1 MFTLSTDAQ
10 RWLFPVLNTNIT
22 CVLLLLNMLSYSLI
36 VCVSVCCPL
45 LTDSSALSSTSVPH
59 IIPILSLLERGM
71 ALGETLEPW
80 ESAEVG
86 VDVVMHHLEAART
99 IAHHGGIYR
108 TTAETKLQGKTLSNG
123 AFSSIN
129 RWRQEAE
136 TFVLMYI
143 SFPATWPCP
152 CGDEFLSITTVS
164 CITTSPLDVTTAYWS
179 LISPWWLPVWGVYSF
194 YWPHVNSYQLSSLFS
209 LISAH
214 RSAWPQSAP
223 CLLARVRLTPPQ
235 VAWALFLNIWAGTS
249 SINMAAQRLNCLY
262 MFWNQQHTGDI

>member
-22 CVLLLLNMLSYSLI
+22 CVLLLLNMLSCSLI

-108 TTAETKLQGKTLSNG
+108 TTAETKLQGKTRSNG

-136 TFVLMYI
+136 TFVLMFGFWAHFI
-143 SFPATWPCP
+143 SC
-152 CGDEFLSITTVS
+152 DVTVS
-164 CITTSPLDVTTAYWS
+164 MWRWVPVNNDRVLYHDITAWRNDSVLIPNKSLVVTSLRRLQLLLTAC
-179 LISPWWLPVWGVYSF
+179 
-194 YWPHVNSYQLSSLFS
+194 Q
-209 LISAH
+209 
-214 RSAWPQSAP
+214 
-223 CLLARVRLTPPQ
+223 
-235 VAWALFLNIWAGTS
+235 
-249 SINMAAQRLNCLY
+249 
-262 MFWNQQHTGDI
+262 